1 MTPRLLLS
9 LPLLALATP
18 ALAQHEGHGAPT
30 PPPAAPATPAPAT
43 DPHAGHAMPAPTP
56 ATDPHAGHAKPAP
69 AAEGT
74 EPPPV
79 GDAPAPPPPTDHA
92 AERFFSPQAMAAA
105 RAQLSVEHGGS
116 TAWKVML
123 SQAEVRPRDGDDA
136 WGWEGEAWYG
146 GDRNR
151 LVLKTSGEGTVGGD
165 LESAELQALWSRPIG
180 PYFDVQA
187 GIRHDFEPGP
197 SRTYAVFGV
206 EGLAPYWFELE
217 AAAFV
222 SNKGDVSARFE
233 AAYDLRLTQKLIL
246 EPSAELELAAQ
257 SVPELEIG
265 SGLTSGELG
274 LRLRY
279 EFKPE
284 FAPYIGVMHER
295 KFGGT
300 ADFARAHGE
309 KTEETMFVLGLR
321 AWF

>member
-1 MTPRLLLS
+1 MSARLILV

-18 ALAQHEGHGAPT
+18 ALAQHEGHGNHQP
-30 PPPAAPATPAPAT
+30 TPAPAAA
-43 DPHAGHAMPAPTP
+43 DPHAGHDMSAPQ
-56 ATDPHAGHAKPAP
+56 
-69 AAEGT
+69 AEGN

-79 GDAPAPPPPTDHA
+79 GDAPAPPQPVDHA
-92 AERFFSPQAMAAA
+92 AERFYTPEQMAAA

-123 SQAEVRPRDGDDA
+123 SQAEIRPRDGDDGY
-136 WGWEGEAWYG
+136 GWEAEAWFG
-146 GDRNR
+146 GDINR
-151 LVLKTSGEGTVGGD
+151 LFLKSSGEGTVGGD
-165 LESAELQALWSRPIG
+165 LESAEVQVLWSRAIG
-180 PYFDVQA
+180 PYFDLQA
-187 GIRHDFEPGP
+187 GLRHDFQPGP
-197 SRTYAVFGV
+197 SRTYAVFGF

-217 AAAFV
+217 GAAFV
-222 SNKGDVSARFE
+222 SDKGDVSARFE

-257 SVPELEIG
+257 SVPELGIG
-265 SGLTSGELG
+265 SGLSSGELG

-295 KFGGT
+295 KFGDT
-300 ADFARAHGE
+300 ADYARSDGE
-309 KTEETMFVLGLR
+309 HVEETLFVLGLR